1 MGLGELWNGLLRAL
15 GSSLGFFYDLIPN
28 YGVAIILLTL
38 AVKVVTLPLTIKQTR
53 ATQAMAKLQ
62 PETARIKAKYKGDMR
77 KANEEV
83 AKLYQEHG
91 VNPLGGCLPVLLQM
105 PVLFALFQ
113 VFQRCGVKLPKGRAC
128 PPNQIGTLYLPRT
141 SALRKAIL
149 AGQASF
155 LTMNLGVSPVQAYRL
170 DGGGLSGVVG
180 ALPYFLVIAIMAL
193 SSWYQQ
199 KQVTASQSTPQTA
212 QMQMMGRMMVFM
224 FPLLAIGWPIALSV
238 YWTTSNIWTIAQQY
252 LLLGRDGK
260 GGWMARFPTPFGP
273 AAARLAPESTTPVD
287 NGQGKRESVTGNGKP
302 AGTPKGTGAR
312 KSKKKRR

>member
-1 MGLGELWNGLLRAL
+1 MGLGDLWNGLLRGL

-38 AVKVVTLPLTIKQTR
+38 AVKIVTLPLTIKQTR

-113 VFQRCGVKLPKGRAC
+113 VFQRCGVSLPKGRAC
-128 PPNQIGTLYLPRT
+128 PPEAIGTLYLPKT
-141 SALRKAIL
+141 SALRKAML

-155 LTMNLGVSPVQAYRL
+155 LGMNLGVSPVQAYRI
-170 DGGGLSGVVG
+170 DGVLG
-180 ALPYFLVIAIMAL
+180 AVPFFLVIALMAL

-199 KQVTASQSTPQTA
+199 KQMTSAQSTPQTA

-224 FPLLAIGWPIALSV
+224 FPLLAVGWPIALSV
-238 YWTTSNIWTIAQQY
+238 YWTTSNLWTIAQQY
-252 LLLGRDGK
+252 LLLGKDGK
-260 GGWMARFPTPFGP
+260 GGWMAKFPSPFGP
-273 AAARLAPESTTPVD
+273 AEARIATESTPAE
-287 NGQGKRESVTGNGKP
+287 NGRGKTGSVSGNGKP
-302 AGTPKGTGAR
+302 AATPKGTGAR
-312 KSKKKRR
+312 KPKKKRR